1 MTTSPRPG
9 DAAAPSQARDL
20 LRAVG
25 CVAFVLAA
33 GVLEVVGGYGAN
45 SPSPSWAKAVFPIG
59 WPQAVRVGWWLTV
72 ALAAFGYR
80 TYLGRA
86 GFRTR
91 RPVTAL
97 VVVPFMI
104 FAVGVAVGAEW
115 ATWH

>member
-1 MTTSPRPG
+1 M
-9 DAAAPSQARDL
+9 
-20 LRAVG
+20 
-25 CVAFVLAA
+25 
-33 GVLEVVGGYGAN
+33 
-45 SPSPSWAKAVFPIG
+45 FPIG
-59 WPQAVRVGWWLTV
+59 WPQAVRVAWWLTV

-97 VVVPFMI
+97 VVVPFVI
-104 FAVGVAVGAEW
+104 FAAGVANGASW